1 MKSMRGLGRVAI
13 GVFLLTA
20 ITATAAPLWG
30 VFNGHYVR
38 STQGRWSF
46 LNGNSVWLGG
56 YSFDVG
62 ANCASL
68 TVETLNDGHC
78 GFGDVDLYLKFGG
91 WPSFTSYTR
100 RSAGNSYVERIQ
112 LLNPTPGRYYVKLYA
127 YRNYMACFRITTTH
141 QTTYDWR
148 SDMLSRVNNYRR
160 QYGRTAL
167 TTSSK
172 LQTAAQNYAY
182 DMASKHYY
190 GGADH
195 HGSTAANWTMSQR
208 IQATGYLGTGWR
220 YYGFC
225 ENIAYGYTTVAA
237 VMNAWWASAGHQ
249 ANILNA
255 NMRNAGFGYYGSTDS
270 WGPRWVQDYGYVS
283 Y

>member
-1 MKSMRGLGRVAI
+1 MKTKQRLGWIAAGL
-13 GVFLLTA
+13 FLLSMMSA
-20 ITATAAPLWG
+20 SAAPLWG
-30 VFNGHYVR
+30 TFNGHYVR

-68 TVETLNDGHC
+68 TVQTLNDGHC

-100 RSAGNSYVERIQ
+100 RSAGNSYVETIQ

-148 SDMLSRVNNYRR
+148 SDMLSRVNYYRS
-160 QYGRTAL
+160 QYGRVPVTQNSQL
-167 TTSSK
+167 N
-172 LQTAAQNYAY
+172 TAAQNYAY
-182 DMASKHYY
+182 DMAAKHYY

-195 HGSTAANWTMSQR
+195 HGSTAANMTMTLR
-208 IQATGYLGTGWR
+208 ILAAGYRGAGWSS
-220 YYGFC
+220 YGFC

-249 ANILNA
+249 ANILNS
-255 NMRNAGFGYYGSTDS
+255 NIRNAGFGYYNSTDN
-270 WGPRWVQDYGYVS
+270 WGPRWVQDYGYVN